1 MDDASTYYKPAR
13 GNACMHVCIHQASK
27 PPERKKEK
35 SKGKKK
41 ETRAFKTPNQYDEEA
56 DLFLLQPLVFPS
68 PGEKEGEKKR
78 GGEKKK
84 RRQ

>member
-1 MDDASTYYKPAR
+1 MH
-13 GNACMHVCIHQASK
+13 ACMYAFIRQASL
-27 PPERKKEK
+27 PKEK
-35 SKGKKK
+35 KKKVKEKKK